1 MSIVTDHVLE
11 LLEPIDDR
19 LKVKPRLDISDRE
32 YQLFWRY
39 HGHYPA
45 EFAAAL
51 AKSLPEGHTFVSY
64 DHLKNQLITDQLQR
78 MRKQSYQ

>member
-11 LLEPIDDR
+11 LLEPIDER

-45 EFAAAL
+45 EFAAAV
-51 AKSLPEGHTFVSY
+51 AKALPTGHTFVSY
-64 DHLKNQLITDQLQR
+64 DHLKNLLITDHE
-78 MRKQSYQ
+78 

>member
-11 LLEPIDDR
+11 LLEPITDE
-19 LKVKPRLDISDRE
+19 LKVRPRFDVSDRE

-39 HGHYPA
+39 HGHFPA

-51 AKSLPEGHTFVSY
+51 QKALPEKYQFVSY
-64 DHLKNQLITDQLQR
+64 DHLQNKLEVTT
-78 MRKQSYQ
+78 K

>member
-11 LLEPIDDR
+11 LLEPIDER

-39 HGHYPA
+39 HGHYLP
-45 EFAAAL
+45 
-51 AKSLPEGHTFVSY
+51 SL
-64 DHLKNQLITDQLQR
+64 LLL
-78 MRKQSYQ
+78 

>member
-11 LLEPIDDR
+11 LLEPITEE

-51 AKSLPEGHTFVSY
+51 MKALPPNHTFVQY
-64 DHLKNQLITDQLQR
+64 DHLKNELTTTHE
-78 MRKQSYQ
+78 QSNG

>member
-11 LLEPIDDR
+11 LLEPIDER

-45 EFAAAL
+45 EFAAAVANL
-51 AKSLPEGHTFVSY
+51 FLKDMSLSLT
-64 DHLKNQLITDQLQR
+64 IT
-78 MRKQSYQ
+78 

>member
-11 LLEPIDDR
+11 L
-19 LKVKPRLDISDRE
+19 LDISDRE

-45 EFAAAL
+45 EFAAAV
-51 AKSLPEGHTFVSY
+51 AKSLPEGHVFVSY
-64 DHLKNQLITDQLQR
+64 DHLKNLLITDHE
-78 MRKQSYQ
+78 

>member
-11 LLEPIDDR
+11 LLEPITDD
-19 LKVKPRLDISDRE
+19 LKVRPRLDISDRE

-39 HGHYPA
+39 HGHFPS

-51 AKSLPEGHTFVSY
+51 VKALPEQYKVESY
-64 DHLKNQLITDQLQR
+64 DHLNNKLEGTT
-78 MRKQSYQ
+78 K

>member
-11 LLEPIDDR
+11 LLEPIDEQ

-45 EFAAAL
+45 DFAAAL
-51 AKSLPEGHTFVSY
+51 AKALPDKYEFVSY
-64 DHLKNQLITDQLQR
+64 DHLQNKLEVKTNDA
-78 MRKQSYQ
+78 

>member
-11 LLEPIDDR
+11 LLEPIDER

-45 EFAAAL
+45 EFAAAV

-64 DHLKNQLITDQLQR
+64 DHLKNLLITDHE
-78 MRKQSYQ
+78 